1 MNSQKDSDV
10 QRGLFGRV
18 AVELEVIAEDGGV
31 GDMVALGKKVVLAV
45 LLPAGWVRQLQ
56 ENKDCRLGSDVQPI
70 AASHATQVSAFY
82 NDYRDADYHF
92 AIGIGLKDDG
102 TGSLTDSA

>member
-1 MNSQKDSDV
+1 MDSQRDTGA
-10 QRGLFGRV
+10 QRGWVGRV
-18 AVELEVIAEDGGV
+18 EVVVEVIAEDGSGV
-31 GDMVALGKKVVLAV
+31 CMVAFRKKVVLPV
-45 LLPAGWVRQLQ
+45 LLPTGWVRQLQ
-56 ENKDCRLGSDVQPI
+56 ENKDCGLGSDVQPI

-82 NDYRDADYHF
+82 NDYRDANYHF